1 MCAASAAPTTSPR
14 PVTTLRTPSGTPASL
29 ASSASRTVVSG
40 VADAGL
46 STIEF
51 PAASA
56 GPIFQIAIH
65 IG

>member
-1 MCAASAAPTTSPR
+1 M
-14 PVTTLRTPSGTPASL
+14 PASY
-29 ASSASRTVVSG
+29 ANSASRTVVSG
-40 VADAGL
+40 VADAGFRTTEL
-46 STIEF
+46 